1 MLLQQRAEQLYEQL
15 DRELLNFTPGSRFY
29 SARQLVLRYGVSS
42 RVVNAALKQL
52 EKRGAIETRAQSGI
66 FVLQSGAR
74 RRITLFQP
82 DWPSESQKRIAN
94 SLRSE
99 LAAFGLCYDFT
110 IVLYDYQQDIPSLLE
125 NSTADLNIVHWS
137 GSRLSR
143 EELRRVAALDPPTV
157 MLWYDLAC
165 ASIHSVSAGGE
176 YGGMLAAAC
185 LLKKGHRKLAVLP
198 SEPHNQDVRKRVGGF
213 VDTAR
218 LFGAEATVIDC
229 DIHPGDFSMTRA
241 HDALAAHL
249 QKSGC
254 DFTALFVVSDEST
267 QGAFAALTEAGL
279 SIPGD
284 VSVIGYG
291 NALNSTYF
299 TPPLT
304 TIDGHNEE
312 CARRLVAAIHE
323 LLSGTRKDF
332 LIDIRVKPI
341 LIERSSVRDLTPDK
355 KKKN

>member
-99 LAAFGLCYDFT
+99 LAVFGLCYDFT
-110 IVLYDYQQDIPSLLE
+110 IVLYDYQQDIPSL
-125 NSTADLNIVHWS
+125 
-137 GSRLSR
+137 
-143 EELRRVAALDPPTV
+143 RRVAALETPTV